1 MSEVIT
7 SSISTVVTS
16 VNSLS
21 YDNLPESRVEYK
33 LLCEQ
38 ANGKKKFE
46 RQIVDPI
53 LDKLQISKKPTEP
66 INFRV
71 LNMESMIYL
80 DYQMSDTFTVGRDIK
95 NDIILED
102 EFAQISRIHFF
113 AFFANNK
120 IIIFDTWSL
129 NGTST
134 INNSTSEKI
143 SSIPGNR
150 KLISFDIESRFM
162 IKVEKFIIIFN
173 NKIKSATSKECIICL
188 DNQRSIRFGCGH
200 FCACE
205 ECTKIILNGTNEC
218 PICKKAISSFKPDE
232 SLFTFTV

>member
-1 MSEVIT
+1 M
-7 SSISTVVTS
+7 
-16 VNSLS
+16 
-21 YDNLPESRVEYK
+21 
-33 LLCEQ
+33 
-38 ANGKKKFE
+38 
-46 RQIVDPI
+46 DPI
-53 LDKLQISKKPTEP
+53 LDKLQLSKKPSEP

-71 LNMESMIYL
+71 LNIESMIYL

-102 EFAQISRIHFF
+102 EFSQISRIHFF

-173 NKIKSATSKECIICL
+173 NKIKSATSKNVLYVLTIKEVL
-188 DNQRSIRFGCGH
+188 DLVADIFVHVKNVQR
-200 FCACE
+200 
-205 ECTKIILNGTNEC
+205 ILNGTNEC